1 MDQINLRKNLIDNL
15 FFAIIRTYVQYF
27 QNSQNLMSTSLD
39 HLQNLFNFTDAD
51 LNANRRGKLSS
62 EQLAFLQN
70 KAQHDVKLVLI
81 IPFII
86 IIGTLSLL
94 NFWLAL
100 PSIIVITLIM
110 IGLYGFYQMQIETL
124 ADEKVVKL
132 SGYVTRVPR
141 TSTITHFAV
150 QVEDEVFVIDR
161 DIYYQVAEGEY
172 TLYVLENN
180 RLILGIEPNSKKKST
195 RQTTKRRTSKS
206 TTKSTSKQSTRKSS
220 QRNVKTK
227 STPTKDKPA
236 QPKYKRRTK
245 AG

>member
-1 MDQINLRKNLIDNL
+1 
-15 FFAIIRTYVQYF
+15 
-27 QNSQNLMSTSLD
+27 MSTSLD

-51 LNANRRGKLSS
+51 LTANRRGKLSN
-62 EQLAFLQN
+62 EQLAFLQK

-86 IIGTLSLL
+86 IVGTLSLV

-100 PSIIVITLIM
+100 PSIIVISLVM
-110 IGLYGFYQMQIETL
+110 MGLYGFYQMQIETM
-124 ADEKVVKL
+124 AEEKVVKL
-132 SGYVTRVPR
+132 SGHVTRVPR

-150 QVEDEVFVIDR
+150 QIENEVFVVDR

-180 RLILGIEPNSKKKST
+180 RLILGIEPNTKKKST
-195 RQTTKRRTSKS
+195 RQTTKRSPSKS
-206 TTKSTSKQSTRKSS
+206 STKSTSKRSTGQST
-220 QRNVKTK
+220 QRSVKKK
-227 STPTKDKPA
+227 STTTKDKPA
-236 QPKYKRRTK
+236 QPKYKRGSK